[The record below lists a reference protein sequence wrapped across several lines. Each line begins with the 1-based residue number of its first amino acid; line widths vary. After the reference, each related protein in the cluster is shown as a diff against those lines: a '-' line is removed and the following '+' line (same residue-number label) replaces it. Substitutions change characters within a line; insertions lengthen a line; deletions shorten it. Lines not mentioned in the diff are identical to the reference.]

1 MALDMRRVEAR
12 LGELYARHHGD
23 GVNAVAAAFRDYFT
37 GEVFPSAVNAAMQR
51 GLDSL
56 TAARLAARAAKPG
69 DRVPDFELPAA
80 AGGSVR
86 LSDRLAAGPVVLV
99 FYRGG
104 WCPYCNLH
112 LNMLQRLLSEFRA
125 AGATLV
131 AVSPQDPDHS
141 LTTAETNGLGFEV
154 LSDPANQ
161 VARALGLVF
170 PFSDELRTTY
180 LGNGVDLPAFSGSAR
195 WELPMPGTFV
205 IAPDGMVAAAWVDE
219 DYRTRAE
226 PAAVLAAVRR
236 LPALGATP

>member
-1 MALDMRRVEAR
+1 MALDMKRIEAR
-12 LGELYARHHGD
+12 LGELFARHEAS
-23 GVNAVAAAFRDYFT
+23 GVTAVAAAFKDYFT
-37 GEVFPSAVNAAMQR
+37 GEVFPPAVNAAMQR
-51 GLDSL
+51 GLDEL
-56 TAARLAARAAKPG
+56 TAGRYAARAAKPG

-86 LSDRLAAGPVVLV
+86 LSDKLADGPVVLV

-112 LNMLQRLLSEFRA
+112 LNLLQRRLPEFRA
-125 AGATLV
+125 AGASLV

-141 LTTAETNGLGFEV
+141 LTTAERNGLGFDV
-154 LSDPANQ
+154 LSDPHNQ

-170 PFSDELRTTY
+170 PFSDELRATY
-180 LGNGVDLPAFSGSAR
+180 LGNGVDLPAVSGSAK
-195 WELPMPGTFV
+195 WELPLPGTFV
-205 IAPDGMVAAAWVDE
+205 LDPDGTVAAAWVDE

-236 LPALGATP
+236 LPALAAA